1 MRTCR
6 RCSGEGGL
14 RSLDDHEVAQ
24 GIFDLCYHCGGSG
37 RVTDEVDDADEVEDM
52 LMSIAW
58 TRAYEW
64 RAAVN
69 SDPEGEGF
77 DFRAAENGMSPHDY
91 LTDRTYYELSA
102 VQARYAL
109 LDDRERAVLLAW
121 HRSFQCQTV
130 NPPVL
135 RSFKVD

>member
-14 RSLDDHEVAQ
+14 RSLDDHEAER

-37 RVTDEVDDADEVEDM
+37 RVTDEVDDEDEVEDL
-52 LMSIAW
+52 LMSLAW
-58 TRAYEW
+58 ARAYAW

-77 DFRAAENGMSPHDY
+77 DFRAAESGCSSYEY
-91 LTDRTYYELSA
+91 LTGRAYQELSE
-102 VQARYAL
+102 VQARYAE
-109 LDDRERAVLLAW
+109 LDDVERAVLLAW
-121 HRSFQCQTV
+121 HRLDASA
-130 NPPVL
+130 
-135 RSFKVD
+135 